1 MSGAINLTPYTV
13 TATGTVTTN
22 STRIAGFTIFNK
34 SNANN
39 SGVRFYDLSD
49 DGSVNSKIINIDFLG
64 PAASI
69 DRANIIT
76 QTYSGNTG
84 VYFKNGVYCSVD
96 TSCRLFMT
104 AF

>member
-1 MSGAINLTPYTV
+1 MTGSLNLTPYTV
-13 TATGTVTTN
+13 SATGTVTTN
-22 STRIAGFTIFNK
+22 STRIAGFTIVNK
-34 SNANN
+34 SAANDA
-39 SGVRFYDLSD
+39 GVRFYDLTD
-49 DGSVNSKIINIDFLG
+49 DGAVNTRIIKINFLG
-64 PAASI
+64 SVGT
-69 DRANIIT
+69 DNNKIT

>member
-13 TATGTVTTN
+13 TATGTVTSN

-39 SGVRFYDLSD
+39 KGVRFYDLSN
-49 DGSVNSKIINIDFLG
+49 DGSVNRKIININFLG
-64 PAASI
+64 SVGLE
-69 DRANIIT
+69 RSNTIT

>member
-22 STRIAGFTIFNK
+22 STRIAGFTIINK

-39 SGVRFYDLSD
+39 AGVRFYDLAN

-64 PAASI
+64 SVGV
-69 DRANIIT
+69 DKTNSIT